1 MTILLLTD
9 IFIEMEA
16 KWAVDELVGKGFRQG
31 ECSDLY
37 LFYTT
42 AKPMFAS
49 KYAEEEE
56 EKENNNVSG
65 AITEN
70 QLIEQFYN

>member
-1 MTILLLTD
+1 MTILLLTN
-9 IFIEMEA
+9 IFIGMEG
-16 KWAVDELVGKGFRQG
+16 KWAVDELVGKWFRQG
-31 ECSDLY
+31 EFSDLY

-42 AKPMFAS
+42 ANPIFAS
-49 KYAEEEE
+49 NYAEEEE

-70 QLIEQFYN
+70 QLIEQF

>member
-9 IFIEMEA
+9 IFIEMET
-16 KWAVDELVGKGFRQG
+16 KWAVDELVGKCLCLHG
-31 ECSDLY
+31 DLY

-42 AKPMFAS
+42 ANPLFAS
-49 KYAEEEE
+49 NYAEE